1 MEISSEADFQ
11 SDGWTCPACHNDYS
25 QNTRKLR
32 HLRHC
37 SVIRRK
43 LEEDEEQTSP
53 EEIERL
59 IQHYRA
65 QLTHRKKTRC
75 TCQFGYHF
83 CEEIVGDINWDAE
96 MFLVLVPS
104 RPERCSVTLLHLA
117 LYFLILNANRPLPAT
132 GKADPQLFFPQE
144 ASENG

>member
-1 MEISSEADFQ
+1 MKIRTRLKNLQTRKIAVATKISLILDKKMKFSPEADFQ

-37 SVIRRK
+37 SVIRSK

-65 QLTHRKKTRC
+65 QLTDRKKTRC

-96 MFLVLVPS
+96 MFLVLVPQGH
-104 RPERCSVTLLHLA
+104 RVLKYVR
-117 LYFLILNANRPLPAT
+117 
-132 GKADPQLFFPQE
+132 
-144 ASENG
+144 

>member
-37 SVIRRK
+37 SVIRSK

-96 MFLVLVPS
+96 MFLVLVPQG
-104 RPERCSVTLLHLA
+104 RRVLK
-117 LYFLILNANRPLPAT
+117 YVR
-132 GKADPQLFFPQE
+132 
-144 ASENG
+144 